1 MQNLR
6 QVRGGRR
13 AVDPT
18 SELKEFDPLT
28 GLASRPFFRFRLEE
42 QWEQSCRNHR
52 PLGFLMVVI
61 DDVASLRR
69 EYSKDAW
76 RSMLGALGSAVSQS
90 CQRRADFAARVRV
103 GEVAAVLSDASV
115 DGARVVADRIR
126 TAIYAQ
132 PAVPEHLRVVM
143 GGVSVMPNPSYFA
156 NALWMRANEA
166 VDEARDAGSGG
177 IVILSGL
184 N

>member
-18 SELKEFDPLT
+18 TELKEFDPLT

-42 QWEQSCRNHR
+42 QWEQSCPNHR
-52 PLGFLMVVI
+52 PLGFLLLVI
-61 DDVASLRR
+61 DDAASLRR
-69 EYSKDAW
+69 ECSKQDW
-76 RSMLGALGSAVSQS
+76 RSFLGTLGSAVSQS

-103 GEVAAVLSDASV
+103 GEIAAVLSDANEE
-115 DGARVVADRIR
+115 GTRVVAERIH
-126 TAIYAQ
+126 TALQAHEGI
-132 PAVPEHLRVVM
+132 PSHLRLLI

-166 VDEARDAGSGG
+166 VEQAAEDTSSR
-177 IVILSGL
+177 IVVLSGL